1 MLVDEMEL
9 KEALPKARDSLC
21 DSLKNKG
28 DIIIAIQD
36 LQLSYEL
43 LRVTLKQWSVICLNN
58 LKKKK
63 LRGL

>member
-1 MLVDEMEL
+1 
-9 KEALPKARDSLC
+9 
-21 DSLKNKG
+21 
-28 DIIIAIQD
+28 